1 MFVIIIVPPQWSF
14 EPSDTAIML
23 GSPIA
28 IPCEASGYPTP
39 TVTWYRGQGKMSKDF
54 QAVPL
59 KNSTLSVNFATA
71 PDEGY
76 YMCQASNDIGT
87 GLKKVIHVNVNGR
100 FCIVNLFFNETK
112 KFLQFNF
119 QSEKKFYAE

>member
-1 MFVIIIVPPQWSF
+1 
-14 EPSDTAIML
+14 ML

-39 TVTWYRGQGKMSKDF
+39 TITWYRGQGKMSKDF
-54 QAVPL
+54 QPVPL
-59 KNSTLSVNFATA
+59 KNSTLSVNFATS

-100 FCIVNLFFNETK
+100 FCTVN
-112 KFLQFNF
+112 
-119 QSEKKFYAE
+119 